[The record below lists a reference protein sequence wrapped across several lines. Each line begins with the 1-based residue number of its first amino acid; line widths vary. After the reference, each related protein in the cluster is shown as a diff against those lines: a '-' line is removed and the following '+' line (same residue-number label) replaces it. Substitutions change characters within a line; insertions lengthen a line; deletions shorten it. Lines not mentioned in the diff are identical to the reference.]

1 MNTPPP
7 PPPMHVRTMPS
18 SPSYANSFQYGI
30 PVVVLFVY
38 KEHSVAQIWNYIE
51 LS

>member
-1 MNTPPP
+1 MNTPP
-7 PPPMHVRTMPS
+7 HTHTT
-18 SPSYANSFQYGI
+18 GI

-51 LS
+51 LL

>member
-1 MNTPPP
+1 MNTPP
-7 PPPMHVRTMPS
+7 HTHTHHT
-18 SPSYANSFQYGI
+18 GI

-51 LS
+51 LL